1 MSATDSLL
9 GALGVAVVGG
19 VTLNLLDR
27 FNKQT
32 GSPNKWFNPKV
43 NMDWHKDMPMGERR
57 QNALDA
63 HNGDP
68 LATGRALQAL
78 SNVTTDP
85 KTKIES
91 LKDAKYFFRQN
102 RLEGKVR

>member
-27 FNKQT
+27 FNKQM
-32 GSPNKWFNPKV
+32 GPQSNKWFSPKV
-43 NMDWHKDMPMGERR
+43 KMDWHKDMPLGERR

-63 HNGDP
+63 HNGDT

-78 SNVTTDP
+78 ANVSQDKQTV
-85 KTKIES
+85 IEAT
-91 LKDAKYFFRQN
+91 KDAKYFFRQN
-102 RLEGKVR
+102 RLER